1 MLSTRTRGDQIEAV
15 LLRVFFLVFSVVMLY
30 PMLHVLFTSLSE
42 PGRLTKHRGVMF
54 GPLGLDITAYRV
66 VFGNSRIL
74 TGYMNTL
81 FILAVGLTVNLTL
94 TSLGAYFL
102 SRKHVMLFKPIMI
115 MILISM
121 YFSGGLIPFFLT
133 VRNLRLY
140 NTRWA
145 LIFPVALSTYN
156 MIVLRSYFQT
166 IPDSL
171 AESVFMDGGG
181 HMTVLFRIVLPLS
194 LPAMAVMVLY
204 YGVGHWNSWFNAMIF
219 IRDSSKYPLQLILRD
234 MLIAGTSLDIKNA
247 GVNYQEIEESVK
259 AATIIVS
266 TLPILAIYPFLQR
279 YFVGGLMIGSL
290 KE

>member
-1 MLSTRTRGDQIEAV
+1 MIAKRRYGDGIINLV
-15 LLRVFFLVFSVVMLY
+15 LVVFFTVFSAAMLY
-30 PMLHVLFTSLSE
+30 PMLHVVFTSFSDAGQLI
-42 PGRLTKHRGVMF
+42 RHRGILLR
-54 GPLGLDITAYRV
+54 PLGFTTLAYQIV
-66 VFGNSRIL
+66 LGNSRIAR
-74 TGYMNTL
+74 GYFNTL
-81 FILAVGLTVNLTL
+81 FILTIGLALNLSL

-102 SRKHVMLFKPIMI
+102 SRKRVLWFKPVMI

-133 VRNLRLY
+133 VRNLGLY

-145 LIFPVALSTYN
+145 LIFPTAVSTYN

-166 IPDSL
+166 IPDSIE
-171 AESVFMDGGG
+171 ESVFMDGGG
-181 HMTVLFRIVLPLS
+181 HVMVLTRFFIPLS

-219 IRDSSKYPLQLILRD
+219 LRDAAKFPLQLILRD
-234 MLIAGTSLDIKNA
+234 MLIMGSNLDIKNV
-247 GVNYQEIEESVK
+247 GVDYQMVEESVK
-259 AATIIVS
+259 AATIVVS
-266 TLPILAIYPFLQR
+266 TAPILMIYPFLQR